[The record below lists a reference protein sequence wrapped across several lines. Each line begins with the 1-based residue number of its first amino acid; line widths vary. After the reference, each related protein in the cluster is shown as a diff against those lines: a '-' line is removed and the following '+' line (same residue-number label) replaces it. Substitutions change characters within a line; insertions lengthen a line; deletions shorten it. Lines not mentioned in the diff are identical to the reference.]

1 MNYFDRLDKGQPS
14 IEQDCT
20 SKEQV
25 SLYEY
30 IIRQKRPLAEISLK
44 IEGKLMHTIF
54 LPHEQW
60 ERMYELNP
68 EPEKFLNWLNDN
80 CSVSYYEPLC
90 TWRISVA

>member
-1 MNYFDRLDKGQPS
+1 
-14 IEQDCT
+14 
-20 SKEQV
+20 
-25 SLYEY
+25 
-30 IIRQKRPLAEISLK
+30 
-44 IEGKLMHTIF
+44 MHTIF